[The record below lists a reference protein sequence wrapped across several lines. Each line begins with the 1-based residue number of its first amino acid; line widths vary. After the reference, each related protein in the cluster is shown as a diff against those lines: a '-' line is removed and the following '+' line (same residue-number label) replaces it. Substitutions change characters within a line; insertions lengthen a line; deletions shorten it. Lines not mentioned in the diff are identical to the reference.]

1 MTFQELK
8 AAYLHLDYEDFT
20 NKILINLQDG
30 LKTLRSA
37 NCRLVK
43 TTRIICSYLIVSV
56 LLLRQTT
63 DYMEKLHKATH
74 VYAIDR

>member
-30 LKTLRSA
+30 LKNTAVSELQ
-37 NCRLVK
+37 
-43 TTRIICSYLIVSV
+43 TREDHEDYL
-56 LLLRQTT
+56 Q
-63 DYMEKLHKATH
+63 
-74 VYAIDR
+74 